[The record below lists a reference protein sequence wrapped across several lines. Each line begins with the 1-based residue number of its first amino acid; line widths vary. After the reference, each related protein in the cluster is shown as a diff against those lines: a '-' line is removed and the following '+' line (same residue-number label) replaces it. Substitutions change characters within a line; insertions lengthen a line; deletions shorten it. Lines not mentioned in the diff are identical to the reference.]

1 MNTLEAARFS
11 RQIGFGFAPDE
22 TIPSDVIGWAQ
33 GQMNRGPSV
42 QFFADRQGHLL
53 KDLPEGLKLLHTQAE
68 VAEALFQHDQA
79 RLLSNEKAKAL
90 PPSDAE
96 QFRYE
101 QVNYPY

>member
-33 GQMNRGPSV
+33 DQLNRGPNV

-53 KDLPEGLKLLHTQAE
+53 KDLPEGLTLLHTQAE
-68 VAEALFQHDQA
+68 VAEA
-79 RLLSNEKAKAL
+79 
-90 PPSDAE
+90 
-96 QFRYE
+96 
-101 QVNYPY
+101 

>member
-33 GQMNRGPSV
+33 GQMNRAPDV

-53 KDLPEGLKLLHTQAE
+53 KDLP
-68 VAEALFQHDQA
+68 
-79 RLLSNEKAKAL
+79 
-90 PPSDAE
+90 
-96 QFRYE
+96 
-101 QVNYPY
+101 